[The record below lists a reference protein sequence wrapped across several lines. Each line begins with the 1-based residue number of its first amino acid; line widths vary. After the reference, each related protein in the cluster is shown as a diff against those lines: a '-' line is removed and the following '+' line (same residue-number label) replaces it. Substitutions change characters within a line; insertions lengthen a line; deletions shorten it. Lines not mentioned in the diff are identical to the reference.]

1 MVTPGNQA
9 NFTIRNW
16 HLMFFIV
23 LQVLAFLLVR
33 PLGPVFFLTGWA
45 AILQGLAA
53 STQAKRALFAG
64 FAGWFQAPATDH
76 RNHLVKN
83 SQGKGVI
90 FDDDITWF
98 VSHHVLTFIRYGVV
112 SSKGKPIKKTENRD
126 RHDTS

>member
-16 HLMFFIV
+16 HLMFLIV

-33 PLGPVFFLTGWA
+33 ALGPVFFLTGWA

-53 STQAKRALFAG
+53 STQAKRALLAG

-76 RNHLVKN
+76 WNHLVKN

-98 VSHHVLTFIRYGVV
+98 VSHHVLTFIRYAAV
-112 SSKGKPIKKTENRD
+112 SSKGKPIK
-126 RHDTS
+126 